1 MARKSTKADMIAK
14 MLAEGFTAPQ
24 IKKRMKVSESYV
36 YAIKKELAEKTPV
49 ENDDD
54 VVRPRLVGPHEVKR
68 VTKAEAEAIK
78 AKAKLEVEAKAN
90 EVENVL
96 DARADQYG
104 SFMQSAEVAIK
115 IKSIM
120 HNSIARKDMHLFPD
134 QMLALD
140 MIAVKLSRIV
150 GGNPAH
156 RDSWLD
162 IAGYAKLVADRLG
175 GVSR

>member
-1 MARKSTKADMIAK
+1 MKKNTKAAAVKGLLEKGYTAK
-14 MLAEGFTAPQ
+14 EIMNRVA
-24 IKKRMKVSESYV
+24 VSESYI
-36 YAIKKELAEKTPV
+36 YAIKKQLAEAVPTEEKV
-49 ENDDD
+49 E
-54 VVRPRLVGPHEVKR
+54 PKPEP
-68 VTKAEAEAIK
+68 
-78 AKAKLEVEAKAN
+78 EVEAKAN